1 LRKRL
6 SLSQTKT
13 FEMEEQPITNPEESG
28 IADELTS
35 IIQYEYASTGQR
47 FLNWLID
54 NLLMR
59 FGLIYATGYAAGVLL
74 ALMAPDYVRTLQLK
88 QALGEDVMGD
98 LILVGAIITILSYVF
113 YYTICEKF
121 FKGYTLGKLITGT
134 RVIREDGQEL
144 TFKDA
149 ILRSLS
155 RLVPFE
161 AFSGFALRPWHDT
174 WTKTMVVKAR

>member
-1 LRKRL
+1 
-6 SLSQTKT
+6 
-13 FEMEEQPITNPEESG
+13 MEEQLVSNPEESG
-28 IADELTS
+28 IAEELGS

-47 FLNWLID
+47 FFNWLID
-54 NLLMR
+54 HLLMR
-59 FGLIYATGYAAGVLL
+59 FGLIYATGYAAGVIL
-74 ALMAPDYVRTLQLK
+74 AIAFPDFIQRVQIKR
-88 QALGEDVMGD
+88 ALGEDVMGD
-98 LILVGAIITILSYVF
+98 LIIIGYVVGIISYIF
-113 YYTICEKF
+113 YYTISEKF

-161 AFSGFALRPWHDT
+161 TFSGFALRPWHDT
-174 WTKTMVVKAR
+174 WTKTMVIKTR

>member
-1 LRKRL
+1 
-6 SLSQTKT
+6 
-13 FEMEEQPITNPEESG
+13 MEEQQISTPEESG
-28 IADELTS
+28 IANELTS

-59 FGLIYATGYAAGVLL
+59 FGLIYASGYAAGILL
-74 ALMAPDYVRTLQLK
+74 ALLFPDYIRELQIRR
-88 QALGEDVMGD
+88 ALGENVVSD
-98 LILVGAIITILSYVF
+98 LLYVGYLVAIINYLF

-134 RVIREDGQEL
+134 KVIREDGQEL
-144 TFKDA
+144 TFKNA

-161 AFSGFALRPWHDT
+161 ALSGFALRPWHDT
-174 WTKTMVVKAR
+174 WTKTMVIKAR